1 MTIDEVLKMNEKQI
15 FDRKS
20 IRINSADLSDTIC
33 AFANADGGTIAI
45 GISDKHRRIEGVDYY
60 EEQLNEILRAPIDF
74 CNPTVPVTTEMVECT
89 NSDGKPDHVLLMHI
103 EASPLLHANQ
113 ADEAF
118 IRVGDKS
125 KKLDFNDR
133 MTLMYAKG
141 VRYYED
147 EPVADASI
155 QDLDM
160 DFVGS
165 YCKRI
170 GYTKTPEEYVRE
182 NKNFVTVKDG
192 KDQVSVAAILLFG
205 KNPQLFF
212 PRAFIRFIRYDGTEA
227 KVGKDMNVIKDVIF
241 EGRILDQVEKAVDF
255 IKIQM
260 KERTYLGHDG
270 IFLTEEE
277 YSEFVRT
284 EIVVNAA
291 THRDYGI
298 KGTDIQIKM
307 FDDRLE
313 VDSPG
318 AFAGMVKKENIRYTH
333 FSRNPKIA
341 AFLKDYGYVKEYG
354 EGVDR
359 MCKELEAIGLPDPI
373 YNNNTFILKT
383 TVLSASFEH
392 ESTQNARIGDE
403 NASIQ
408 AKNAR
413 IEDENVRIGDE
424 NVRIKTTGSW
434 LKAKNAWIEYVKE
447 RQVNGEI
454 TGITS
459 AAIIDVLE
467 DIRENQVIGTKD
479 VQKIL
484 DCSERKALRII
495 TEMRKANIL
504 ISIAGQ
510 GKGKYILNVTD

>member
-1 MTIDEVLKMNEKQI
+1 MSKQYNPEKLNQ
-15 FDRKS
+15 
-20 IRINSADLSDTIC
+20 LS
-33 AFANADGGTIAI
+33 G
-45 GISDKHRRIEGVDYY
+45 SDKDQIILAIQD
-60 EEQLNEILRAPIDF
+60 QIQTLN
-74 CNPTVPVTTEMVECT
+74 
-89 NSDGKPDHVLLMHI
+89 GKPDHVLLMHI

-241 EGRILDQVEKAVDF
+241 EGRILDQVEKAVEF

-359 MCKELEAIGLPDPI
+359 MCKELEAIGLPDPV
-373 YNNNTFILKT
+373 YNNSTFILKT

-408 AKNAR
+408 AKN
-413 IEDENVRIGDE
+413 VR
-424 NVRIKTTGSW
+424 K
-434 LKAKNAWIEYVKE
+434 K
-447 RQVNGEI
+447 
-454 TGITS
+454 
-459 AAIIDVLE
+459 
-467 DIRENQVIGTKD
+467 
-479 VQKIL
+479 
-484 DCSERKALRII
+484 
-495 TEMRKANIL
+495 
-504 ISIAGQ
+504 
-510 GKGKYILNVTD
+510 